1 MNESVQSS
9 LPNQSLHLH
18 VISMHTSPLAQ
29 PGQGDA
35 GGMNVYIRR
44 SLDALLERYPQ
55 LTVEIF
61 SLQTSPDVPQDQHPD
76 ARVSVHYIQLEGARG
91 VTKADLPAFVAPFA
105 DAVAATMNQTPDVIH
120 SHYWLSGLAALTYG
134 QDIPIVHT
142 MHTTAAAKDARASEG
157 EPHEPAVRWDGERK
171 VVDGVSALVVNTEIE
186 KEQLVRFYQAEPTQ
200 IFIIEPGVDT
210 DIFCPQPGVTSLNAG
225 SSTRAHLVF
234 AGRPQHLKGPQ
245 ILVEA
250 LALLPQDLSVTLE
263 MIGKSGTDFER
274 QLSQRAAELGL
285 AEAISLSDPLPAPD
299 LAQRFRRAD
308 VVACPS
314 SSETFGLVALE
325 AQACG
330 TPVLAS
336 DADGL
341 AAAVHDG
348 VSGRLVSPRTPA
360 AWAQAITELVRNP
373 DVRAQLGA
381 QAASR
386 ATSKTWGNTAHH
398 LFDLYRATLKNPTTK
413 E

>member
-1 MNESVQSS
+1 MLNSYLTWGGCLEVKCLWGAFLCNTVSTVNESVQSS
-9 LPNQSLHLH
+9 LPNQPLHLH

-61 SLQTSPDVPQDQHPD
+61 TLQTSPDVPQEQHPD
-76 ARVSVHYIQLEGARG
+76 ARVSVHYIQIERASGAA
-91 VTKADLPAFVAPFA
+91 KADLPAFIAPFA
-105 DAVAATMNQTPDVIH
+105 DAVTATMNQTPDVIH
-120 SHYWLSGLAALTYG
+120 SHYWLSGLAALAYG
-134 QDIPIVHT
+134 QGIPIVHT
-142 MHTTAAAKDARASEG
+142 MHTTAAAKDARASADEAR
-157 EPHEPAVRWDGERK
+157 EPAVRWEGEHK

-186 KEQLVRFYQAEPTQ
+186 RKQLVRFYRADPTH
-200 IFIIEPGVDT
+200 IVIIEPGVDT
-210 DIFCPQPGVTSLNAG
+210 DIFCPQPGVQALNAG

-263 MIGKSGTDFER
+263 MIGKSGTDFEK

-285 AEAISLSDPLPAPD
+285 ADAISLSDPLPAPD

-308 VVACPS
+308 VV
-314 SSETFGLVALE
+314 EI
-325 AQACG
+325 
-330 TPVLAS
+330 
-336 DADGL
+336 
-341 AAAVHDG
+341 
-348 VSGRLVSPRTPA
+348 GR
-360 AWAQAITELVRNP
+360 
-373 DVRAQLGA
+373 
-381 QAASR
+381 
-386 ATSKTWGNTAHH
+386 AHV
-398 LFDLYRATLKNPTTK
+398 
-413 E
+413 